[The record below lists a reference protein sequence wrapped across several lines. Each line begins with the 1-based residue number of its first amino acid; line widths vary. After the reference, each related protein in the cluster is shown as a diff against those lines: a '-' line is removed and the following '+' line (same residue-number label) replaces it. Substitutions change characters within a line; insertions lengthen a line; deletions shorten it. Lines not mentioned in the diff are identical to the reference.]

1 MIDEKQG
8 DRNRQN
14 RLTDYVSAFEPGAAP
29 ATRRIL
35 TIDGGGIKGV
45 FPAAFLATLE
55 DEIGKPIADYFD
67 LIAGTSTGG
76 IIAIGLGLGMTA
88 KELLHVYR
96 EMGSRIF
103 CPRRFGAGLISL
115 FRAKYTNVALRQVLF
130 QALGGRYLG
139 ESKTRL
145 LIPALNLAAER
156 VHLYKTSHHPKL
168 IHDYKVAAVEVALAT
183 VAAPTYFP
191 IHVSPDGVPYIDGS
205 LWARNPLGLAV
216 IEAIGLLDWPRDE
229 IRVLSLGCT
238 STHLNVFRQKRISL
252 GTSYWGT
259 RIADV
264 FMKAQSSSAI
274 ATAHVLI
281 GSKNIYRISPDMS
294 AHHFTLDGVHHMPL
308 LAELGHD
315 EAVRQLPGLRNVF
328 FREKAP
334 PFEPCHKL
342 QSVRMLDVAPPPA
355 AAMISSVAA

>member
-1 MIDEKQG
+1 M
-8 DRNRQN
+8 
-14 RLTDYVSAFEPGAAP
+14 
-29 ATRRIL
+29 RRIL

-55 DEIGKPIADYFD
+55 DEIGGPIADYFD

-88 KELLHVYR
+88 KELLDVYR
-96 EMGSRIF
+96 ETGSRIF
-103 CPRRFGAGLISL
+103 CPRRFGAGLMSL
-115 FRAKYTNVALRQVLF
+115 FRAKYTDVALRQVLV

-145 LIPALNLAAER
+145 LIPSLNLAAER

-168 IHDYKVAAVEVALAT
+168 IHDYKVPAVEVALAT

-191 IHVSPDGVPYIDGS
+191 IHVSPEGVPYIDGS
-205 LWARNPLGLAV
+205 L
-216 IEAIGLLDWPRDE
+216 
-229 IRVLSLGCT
+229 VLSLGCT
-238 STHLNVFRQKRISL
+238 STHLNVFWQKRLSL

-274 ATAHVLI
+274 ATAHILI

-294 AHHFTLDGVHHMPL
+294 AHRFTIDGVRHMPL
-308 LAELGHD
+308 LTELGRD
-315 EAVRQLPGLRNVF
+315 EAVRRLPDLRNVF

-334 PFEPCHKL
+334 PFVPCHRL
-342 QSVRMLDVAPPPA
+342 QNLGALSVTPPPA
-355 AAMISSVAA
+355 EAMISSVAA

>member
-1 MIDEKQG
+1 M
-8 DRNRQN
+8 
-14 RLTDYVSAFEPGAAP
+14 
-29 ATRRIL
+29 RRIL

-55 DEIGKPIADYFD
+55 DEIGGPIADYFD

-88 KELLHVYR
+88 KELLDVYR
-96 EMGSRIF
+96 ETGSRIF
-103 CPRRFGAGLISL
+103 CPRRFGAGLMSL
-115 FRAKYTNVALRQVLF
+115 FRAKYTDVALRQVLV
-130 QALGGRYLG
+130 QALGERYLG

-145 LIPALNLAAER
+145 LIPSLNLAAER

-168 IHDYKVAAVEVALAT
+168 IHDYKVPAVEVALAT

-191 IHVSPDGVPYIDGS
+191 IHVSPEGVPYIDGS

-216 IEAIGLLDWPRDE
+216 IEAIGVLEWPRE
-229 IRVLSLGCT
+229 RIRVLSLGCT
-238 STHLNVFRQKRISL
+238 STHLNVFWQKRLSL

-274 ATAHVLI
+274 ATAHILI

-294 AHHFTLDGVHHMPL
+294 AHRFTIDGVRHMPL
-308 LAELGHD
+308 LTELGRD
-315 EAVRQLPGLRNVF
+315 EAMRQLPDLRNVF

-334 PFEPCHKL
+334 PFVPCHRL
-342 QSVRMLDVAPPPA
+342 ENLGALSVAPRPA
-355 AAMISSVAA
+355 EAMISSVAA